1 MLSNRFRRISLAGAL
16 FGGLVASAHAIQV
29 VGDAACDYYAVDIA
43 AFATCENGR
52 VVTPEAPQAARPA
65 PDRTAATKAPAK
77 DGKDGVAAKQ
87 TSLARDDASKA
98 ALVPA
103 TRTR

>member
-77 DGKDGVAAKQ
+77 DGVAAKQ
-87 TSLARDDASKA
+87 TSLARGDASKA